1 MQTLREAMAAHQS
14 GRFFEAE
21 DLYRRVLEADN
32 RQFPVLVML
41 GILNA
46 QQRKFQD
53 AERLL
58 RDALSINPA
67 DAGVQ
72 FNYGNVL
79 LQLQRFDEA
88 FTTFG
93 DALALNPNLAEA
105 HLNRGG
111 ILMSEKRFEE
121 AITCFDAAVRA
132 NPNYGEAHCNRG
144 NALQELRRFDDA
156 LASYGAAIAI
166 NPQNAEF
173 HASRA
178 NALHRLHRHEE
189 ALDSLSSALA
199 LQPEKADFHYN
210 RGNLLFAAKRF
221 AEASIAYD
229 DAFCLDPQ
237 ADYVEGDR
245 FFAKMVT
252 CNWTNFAAEN
262 ARLVAGVA
270 DSRLVSRPFAFLTA
284 ESSQALQTR
293 CSNTFADREFPALP
307 PLWTGER
314 YNHDR
319 IRVAYLSADFRNHP
333 VSHMLVGMFEC
344 HNRRRFETMAVSF
357 GTNDETPVRRRIESA
372 FDRFFDVRQN
382 GDAEIARLLRE
393 EEVDIAVDLMGPTQN
408 ARPGIL
414 SYRPAPIQ
422 MTYLGYAGSS
432 GAPYIDYILADRIVI
447 PEIEQQ
453 LFREKVIYLPETFM
467 ASDSRRAIST
477 AAPSRADEGL
487 PDTGFVFCAFA
498 NSYKTSPFIFDVW
511 MQLLNEVEGSVL
523 WLSSNHLSGQDN
535 LRREAQSRGIAPDRL
550 VFARRVVLNEDHLAR
565 HRLADLFLDTLPL
578 GAHSTVC
585 DALWTG
591 TPVLTCAGNTF
602 GGRVAASLLSALGL
616 QELVTGSVSEYKT
629 SALRLARDPQLLEA
643 VRTKIASH
651 RSVFPLFNTQ
661 RFTSHIEAGYIAAWE
676 LYQRGG
682 QPTQLSVSPLSFQ

>member
-1 MQTLREAMAAHQS
+1 MRTLREAMAAHQS

-21 DLYRRVLEADN
+21 DLYRRVLEVDD
-32 RQFPVLVML
+32 RQFPVLAML

-46 QQRKFQD
+46 QLGKFQD

-72 FNYGNVL
+72 FNYANVL
-79 LQLQRFDEA
+79 LQLRRFDEA

-93 DALALNPNLAEA
+93 EALALNPNLAEA

-111 ILMSEKRFEE
+111 ILMSQKRFEE

-132 NPNYGEAHCNRG
+132 NQNYGEAHCNRG

-173 HASRA
+173 HASCA

-189 ALDSLSSALA
+189 ALGSLSLALA
-199 LQPEKADFHYN
+199 LQPGKADFHYN
-210 RGNLLFAAKRF
+210 RGNLLFETKHF

-229 DAFCLDPQ
+229 DAFRLDPQ

-252 CNWTNFAAEN
+252 CNWANVAAEN
-262 ARLVAGVA
+262 THLVAGVA
-270 DSRLVSRPFAFLTA
+270 DGRLVSRPFAFLTA

-293 CSNTFADREFPALP
+293 CSNLFADREFPALP

-314 YNHDR
+314 YSHDR

-333 VSHMLVGMFEC
+333 VSHMLVGMFEY
-344 HNRRRFETMAVSF
+344 HNRARFETIGVSF
-357 GTNDETPVRRRIESA
+357 GADDESPIRRRVKSA
-372 FDRFFDVRQN
+372 FDRFYDVRQN
-382 GDAEIARLLRE
+382 SDAEIARLLRE
-393 EEVDIAVDLMGPTQN
+393 EEVDIAVDLMGPTQS

-422 MTYLGYAGSS
+422 VTYLGYAGSS

-477 AAPSRADEGL
+477 ATPSRADEGL

-498 NSYKTSPFIFDVW
+498 NSYKTSLCIFDVW
-511 MQLLNEVEGSVL
+511 MQLLAETDGSVL
-523 WLSSNHLSGQDN
+523 WLSSNHEAAEDN
-535 LRREAQSRGIAPDRL
+535 LRREAVSRRIAPERL
-550 VFARRVVLNEDHLAR
+550 VFAHRVVLNEEHLAR

-578 GAHSTVC
+578 GAHSTAS
-585 DALWTG
+585 DALWAG
-591 TPVLTCAGNTF
+591 TPVITCVGNTF

-616 QELVTGSVSEYKT
+616 EELITNNLSDYRDL
-629 SALRLARDPQLLEA
+629 ALRIAHYPQMLD
-643 VRTKIASH
+643 RIKTKLDFH
-651 RSVFPLFNTQ
+651 RGTFPLFNTQ
-661 RFTSHIEAGYIAAWE
+661 RFTSHVEAGYIAAWE
-676 LYQRGG
+676 LYQRDE
-682 QPTQLSVSPLSFQ
+682 QPMHLSVSSLSSA